1 MIALEKII
9 GRIEEENAAAC
20 AAVSAEGAAQL
31 RLAEEDAA
39 WQRSARQK
47 QQERSLHDALSAAA
61 DRAHADLRRARRD
74 ALLQTRQKLMDQA
87 FDRAG
92 QALDRVDAKTKARRC
107 IDVLA
112 QVQAEGQVCKLYLP
126 EKERATVGAAVQKAC
141 PPVRLAE
148 EPCESGFRVRCGAV
162 EIDAT
167 VAAQLEQ
174 LRRSAAAETANI
186 LFGGADD
193 GT

>member
-20 AAVSAEGAAQL
+20 AAVLAEGTAQL

-39 WQRSARQK
+39 RQRSARQK
-47 QQERSLHDALSAAA
+47 EQERSLHDALSAAA

-74 ALLQTRQKLMDQA
+74 ALLQTRQKLMDKA

-92 QALDRVDAKTKARRC
+92 QALGRVDAKTKARRC
-107 IDVLA
+107 LA
-112 QVQAEGQVCKLYLP
+112 ALEQVQADGQVCKLYLP

-148 EPCESGFRVRCGAV
+148 EPCEDGFRVRCGAV

-174 LRRSAAAETANI
+174 LRRAAAAETANI

>member
-39 WQRSARQK
+39 RQRSARQK

-107 IDVLA
+107 INALA
-112 QVQAEGQVCKLYLP
+112 QVQAEGQVCELYLP

-148 EPCESGFRVRCGAV
+148 ESCENGFRVRCGAV